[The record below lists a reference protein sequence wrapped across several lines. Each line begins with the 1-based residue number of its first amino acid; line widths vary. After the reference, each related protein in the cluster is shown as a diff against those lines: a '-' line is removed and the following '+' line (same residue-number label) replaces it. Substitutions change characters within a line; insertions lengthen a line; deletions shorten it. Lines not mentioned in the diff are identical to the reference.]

1 VKCPDCGNDYN
12 SEDKFCGV
20 CGVKV
25 PQTKQD
31 NINSEAH
38 VTQEKSPSE
47 KTKKI
52 SPRLKIGLIAGLLAF
67 LVGTILLTRLLS
79 ADQISPASVGSGDG
93 RASLDAPENELD
105 QEIQD
110 EISSAAPDISQNDS
124 ISSVD
129 VDGDKPQGTSVTFNE
144 TTFILTV
151 GGSVEA
157 ETIPSSLEAFPYWG
171 LPEHDQFIINGYP
184 VKNDIHEPIIR
195 FFPVDIYRAASEEAD
210 QMITALEQLLRERPA
225 DLGVDLPFLPAWNA
239 GSLGTAKAA
248 YLDFQSGSGLRYITQ
263 YGQNSWPFYNQGMF
277 YTYQGLTAD
286 GRFYISAILPLTH
299 KTLDQYDNYQPP
311 DNFYDI
317 VDQLIRDQIAVLNSE
332 LGNSFTPAID
342 ELDAM
347 MQSIL
352 VESQSGG

>member
-1 VKCPDCGNDYN
+1 MKCPGCGNEYS

-20 CGVKV
+20 CGMKV

-31 NINSEAH
+31 NTNSESH
-38 VTQEKSPSE
+38 VTREEKLSA
-47 KTKKI
+47 KKKKI
-52 SPRLKIGLIAGLLAF
+52 SPRLMIGLAAGILAF
-67 LVGTILLTRLLS
+67 LVGTCLLTRLLS
-79 ADQISPASVGSGDG
+79 TDKFSLVGVGSGDG
-93 RASLDAPENELD
+93 GASLDAPENELE

-110 EISSAAPDISQNDS
+110 EIPSAAPDISQDDS

-129 VDGDKPQGTSVTFNE
+129 VDGDKLQGVSVTFNE

-157 ETIPSSLEAFPYWG
+157 ETIPSNLEAYPYWG
-171 LPEHDQFIINGYP
+171 LPEHDQFSVISYP
-184 VKNDIHEPIIR
+184 VENDIHEPVIH

-210 QMITALEQLLRERPA
+210 QMITDLEQLLRERPA

-299 KTLDQYDNYQPP
+299 KALDQYDNYQPP

-317 VDQLIRDQIAVLNSE
+317 VDQLIRDQITVLNVE

>member
-1 VKCPDCGNDYN
+1 MKCPDCGNEYGP
-12 SEDKFCGV
+12 EDKFCGV
-20 CGVKV
+20 CGAKV
-25 PQTKQD
+25 PQIKQD
-31 NINSEAH
+31 NINLEAH
-38 VTQEKSPSE
+38 VNREKSPSV

-52 SPRLKIGLIAGLLAF
+52 SPRLKIGLAVGILVF
-67 LVGTILLTRLLS
+67 LVGVSFLMKLLS
-79 ADQISPASVGSGDG
+79 SDQVAPANVGSGDKET
-93 RASLDAPENELD
+93 ALDVHGEEQD
-105 QEIQD
+105 QEIQN
-110 EISSAAPDISQNDS
+110 EISGTTPDISQDDP

-129 VDGDKPQGTSVTFNE
+129 VDGDKLQGTSVTFNE

-157 ETIPSSLEAFPYWG
+157 ETIPSSLEAYPYWG

-184 VKNDIHEPIIR
+184 VENDIHEPVIR

-210 QMITALEQLLRERPA
+210 KMITALEQFLRERPA

-239 GSLGTAKAA
+239 GSLGTAKVA

-286 GRFYISAILPLTH
+286 GRFYISAILSITH
-299 KTLDQYDNYQPP
+299 KALDQYDNYQPP

-352 VESQSGG
+352 VETQSGG